1 MAKEL
6 ALPVDIAALEFVM
19 AREDVESL
27 SEKEIL
33 ERVRLGDKEAYRHIV
48 TRYMTRAYSIAL
60 GYVHN
65 HQDALDLSQDCFV
78 KIFRKLKRYDPR
90 RPFFPWMY
98 EVLKNLCLDH
108 LRRRKRRPEVPLEGL
123 RIAGPNGED
132 RDLKAVVWRGIDS
145 LSPDHKEIILLRYFQ
160 EYSYKEIAELTGK
173 PVGTV
178 MSSLFYAKAK
188 LREIMKG
195 YLGRGA
201 ARNRESS

>member
-6 ALPVDIAALEFVM
+6 ALSVDVAAPELAMV
-19 AREDVESL
+19 RDNVDSL

-33 ERVRLGDKEAYRHIV
+33 ERVRLGDREAYRHIV
-48 TRYMTRAYSIAL
+48 TRYMSRAYSIAL

-65 HQDALDLSQDCFV
+65 HEDALDLSQDCFV
-78 KIFRKLKRYDPR
+78 KIYRKLRWYDPR

-108 LRRRKRRPEVPLEGL
+108 LRKRKKKTEIPLEGL
-123 RIAGPNGED
+123 QIAQPDCED

-160 EYSYKEIAELTGK
+160 QYSYKEIAEITGR

-178 MSSLFYAKAK
+178 MSTLFYAKAK

-195 YLGRGA
+195 YLGRSA
-201 ARNRESS
+201 ARDRESS